1 MLKQRVIT
9 GLSGLIIFLSILF
22 MMPQEFTMISF
33 GILFLLAGWE
43 WANLIEAENIR
54 IKLTFLVILAGL
66 MLFVNSLAIDDESIR
81 SLSYFSVFCWSILF
95 FSMLFYP
102 LNIPYSLEWLVAVVV
117 LIQGYI
123 AINWIYEKS
132 AIFLLVFLSI
142 VWVMDIGA
150 YFIGKSFG
158 RIKLARLISPNKTWE
173 GLFGGVL
180 GVTLLS
186 IILSNYLPIDS
197 LVFVSFAIAIGLIS
211 VVGDLT
217 FSMLKRNANIKD
229 SGNILPGHGGIHDRI
244 DSILSSAPL
253 FTLGIIFL

>member
-1 MLKQRVIT
+1 
-9 GLSGLIIFLSILF
+9 
-22 MMPQEFTMISF
+22 
-33 GILFLLAGWE
+33 
-43 WANLIEAENIR
+43 
-54 IKLTFLVILAGL
+54 
-66 MLFVNSLAIDDESIR
+66 
-81 SLSYFSVFCWSILF
+81 
-95 FSMLFYP
+95 MLFYP

-117 LIQGYI
+117 LMQGYI

-197 LVFVSFAIAIGLIS
+197 FVFVSFAIAIGLIS

-229 SGNILPGHGGIHDRI
+229 SGNILPGHGGILDRI

>member
-1 MLKQRVIT
+1 
-9 GLSGLIIFLSILF
+9 
-22 MMPQEFTMISF
+22 
-33 GILFLLAGWE
+33 
-43 WANLIEAENIR
+43 
-54 IKLTFLVILAGL
+54 
-66 MLFVNSLAIDDESIR
+66 
-81 SLSYFSVFCWSILF
+81 
-95 FSMLFYP
+95 
-102 LNIPYSLEWLVAVVV
+102 
-117 LIQGYI
+117 
-123 AINWIYEKS
+123 
-132 AIFLLVFLSI
+132 
-142 VWVMDIGA
+142 MDIGA

-229 SGNILPGHGGIHDRI
+229 SGNILPGHGGILDRI